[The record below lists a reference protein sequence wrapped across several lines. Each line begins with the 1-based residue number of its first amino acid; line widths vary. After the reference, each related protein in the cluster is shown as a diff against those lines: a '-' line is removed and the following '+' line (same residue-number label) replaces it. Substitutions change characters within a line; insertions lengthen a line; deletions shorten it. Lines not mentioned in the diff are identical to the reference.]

1 MWHVILLH
9 YFHHQDT
16 KILQTKSEMASGC
29 ITESLWKSQMKYMCV
44 TEIHEYC
51 VFVKAKQELLDL
63 LSAGNKAERVETN
76 SSITYNK
83 KQNMNLKG

>member
-1 MWHVILLH
+1 
-9 YFHHQDT
+9 
-16 KILQTKSEMASGC
+16 
-29 ITESLWKSQMKYMCV
+29 MKYMCV